1 MPPPDSHSAGFS
13 QGRRWLT
20 TLNLLAGTGAVLAL
34 LVMGNYLAEGHYR
47 RFPWAEA
54 TRFQL
59 SPQTLRV
66 LNSLTNDVQVTIFY
80 QRQSDVYTMICALLG
95 EYQSAN
101 PSHVRVK
108 ALDYDRSPGEAR
120 DLLARLHLGPSHE
133 DFVAFEGNGQHHI
146 CSDSKL
152 SNYNFND
159 LLRDRPI
166 RRTAFKGELYFTA
179 AIVSIAH
186 PRDLKAYFLTGH
198 GERDPG
204 DPTGQG
210 PAPDGTGYAK
220 LAAILSNEMACDWRS
235 LALSQ
240 TDSIPADCSLLIIA
254 SGRERTAQLSSNE
267 LFQVQAYLRHGN
279 ARLLALLDTTEGLD
293 TVLTNWGVTL
303 PNLHVIDGDKRLF
316 IDKGEF
322 LVKPAFDASSSS
334 VHPIMRALVR
344 AGLKIQMDR
353 PRPIFAYTTN
363 SRGPGAPTL
372 TAVAATSTNGMQWPG
387 ERAWAASNAVPL
399 PLPPY
404 TLVAAIEQG
413 VINGH
418 DGTRMVVAGDAD
430 FLDDQRIDSS
440 AGANRYFA
448 SQTLDWL
455 LSRPEAVMGDIG
467 ARPIT
472 YYQIYLT
479 QAQTT
484 QLRWLFLAAMPG
496 AALFL
501 GGLVWLR
508 RRS

>member
-1 MPPPDSHSAGFS
+1 
-13 QGRRWLT
+13 
-20 TLNLLAGTGAVLAL
+20 
-34 LVMGNYLAEGHYR
+34 
-47 RFPWAEA
+47 
-54 TRFQL
+54 
-59 SPQTLRV
+59 
-66 LNSLTNDVQVTIFY
+66 
-80 QRQSDVYTMICALLG
+80 MICALLA

-108 ALDYDRSPGEAR
+108 VLDSDRSPGEAR
-120 DLLARLHLGPSHE
+120 DLLARLHLVPTQE

-159 LLRDRPI
+159 LLRGREEI
-166 RRTAFKGELYFTA
+166 RRTAFLGELYFTA

-186 PRDLKAYFLTGH
+186 PREQRAYFLTGH

-204 DPTGQG
+204 DPTVQG
-210 PAPDGTGYAK
+210 RAPDGTGYAK
-220 LAAILSNEMACDWRS
+220 LAAILTNEMSCGWTN

-254 SGRERTAQLSSNE
+254 SGREPKGQLSSNE
-267 LFQVQAYLRHGN
+267 LFQVQTYLRHGN

-293 TVLTNWGVTL
+293 PVLTNWGVVLPEVRIIDADRTL
-303 PNLHVIDGDKRLF
+303 LVGDGQ
-316 IDKGEF
+316 F
-322 LVKPAFDASSSS
+322 LVWPAFDSNSSS
-334 VHPIMRALVR
+334 VHPVMRALAR
-344 AGLKIQMDR
+344 EGLKIQMDR
-353 PRPIFAYTTN
+353 PRPIFAFKN
-363 SRGPGAPTL
+363 MPPGPGAPTL
-372 TAVAATSTNGMQWPG
+372 TAVAATSPNGIPWPG
-387 ERAWAASNAVPL
+387 DRGNTTGNGGPL
-399 PLPPY
+399 RPSKY
-404 TLVAAIEQG
+404 TLIAAIEQG

-418 DGTRMVVAGDAD
+418 DGTRIVVAGDSD
-430 FLDDQRIDSS
+430 FLDDQMIDV
-440 AGANRYFA
+440 AANHYFA

-472 YYQIYLT
+472 YYQLYMT
-479 QAQTT
+479 QSQTA

-496 AALFL
+496 AVLFL